1 MLLCLNLAGTLVAS
15 DLRSCE
21 EEEEETKEDEEK
33 KRKEGQ
39 GKRKEEQEKEA
50 AELVVGDRI
59 PPTEAGRSSKHSI
72 FVERSPKQKRRFHKT
87 RPIYKRA
94 ELTEDEI
101 ERPLPYTSILQQFRL
116 CTLRHLHRLTIPQP

>member
-39 GKRKEEQEKEA
+39 EKRKEEEQEKEA

-59 PPTEAGRSSKHSI
+59 PPTAAGRSSNPSSSFNICLRTK
-72 FVERSPKQKRRFHKT
+72 EAQTRKEGPTRRGPKDHN
-87 RPIYKRA
+87 
-94 ELTEDEI
+94 
-101 ERPLPYTSILQQFRL
+101 
-116 CTLRHLHRLTIPQP
+116 

>member
-21 EEEEETKEDEEK
+21 EEEETKEDEEK

-39 GKRKEEQEKEA
+39 EKRKEEEQEKEEEA

-59 PPTEAGRSSKHSI
+59 PPTAAGRSSNPSSSFNICLRTK
-72 FVERSPKQKRRFHKT
+72 EAQTRREDPTRRGPK
-87 RPIYKRA
+87 
-94 ELTEDEI
+94 EWN
-101 ERPLPYTSILQQFRL
+101 
-116 CTLRHLHRLTIPQP
+116 

>member
-21 EEEEETKEDEEK
+21 EEEEETKEEETKEDEEK

-59 PPTEAGRSSKHSI
+59 PPTAARIHPPPSI
-72 FVERSPKQKRRFHKT
+72 FV
-87 RPIYKRA
+87 
-94 ELTEDEI
+94 
-101 ERPLPYTSILQQFRL
+101 
-116 CTLRHLHRLTIPQP
+116 

>member
-21 EEEEETKEDEEK
+21 EETKEDEEK

-39 GKRKEEQEKEA
+39 EKRKEEEQEKEA

-59 PPTEAGRSSKHSI
+59 PPTAVREELESFLLLQYLSGTKEVQTRREGPTRRGPK
-72 FVERSPKQKRRFHKT
+72 ERN
-87 RPIYKRA
+87 
-94 ELTEDEI
+94 
-101 ERPLPYTSILQQFRL
+101 
-116 CTLRHLHRLTIPQP
+116 

>member
-21 EEEEETKEDEEK
+21 EEEETKEGEEK

-39 GKRKEEQEKEA
+39 EKRKEEEQEKEA

-59 PPTEAGRSSKHSI
+59 PPTAAGRSSNPPPSI
-72 FVERSPKQKRRFHKT
+72 FV
-87 RPIYKRA
+87 
-94 ELTEDEI
+94 
-101 ERPLPYTSILQQFRL
+101 
-116 CTLRHLHRLTIPQP
+116 